1 MTEVTQ
7 HTQHAQGVTRPVQ
20 LHLVTNQIQR
30 VETPSAFNSAHSL
43 ALLVSFSGGDPQS
56 PSMDISQGKTCG
68 HLGQDCR
75 LPCNSG
81 RQQYSGS
88 SYSDTHLF
96 RFPKSLYLSTYIFS
110 SALST
115 TNGASQVVQ
124 WLKKEHHHKKQAC
137 QGRRCK
143 RCGFDPW
150 IRKTPK
156 VGNGNPLQYSCL
168 ENPMDRR
175 LLGYSPWAHKESVWL
190 EHTHTHTYHHI
201 PPNMVL

>member
-1 MTEVTQ
+1 MTQ

-124 WLKKEHHHKKQAC
+124 WLKKNTTTKNRPAKAGDARDVGLILGS
-137 QGRRCK
+137 GR
-143 RCGFDPW
+143 P
-150 IRKTPK
+150 PK
-156 VGNGNPLQYSCL
+156 
-168 ENPMDRR
+168 
-175 LLGYSPWAHKESVWL
+175 
-190 EHTHTHTYHHI
+190 
-201 PPNMVL
+201 